1 MSTMSE
7 STQKCPSCTES
18 VPLEYSVCPFC
29 GFGLLEY
36 ELRRFAFK
44 PSLKEVFIR
53 IYSFFR
59 HPFKTSEEFGFA
71 TESKG
76 GNILLLLFS
85 LFLSLRYYMIMIKA
99 GLGFSSIQIGNPGE
113 GFGFMFPVSLLL
125 FFVTL
130 LLMPFI
136 VWIIYKLLFVIGTW
150 LIAKLAS
157 MLGSEASTKQLRTV
171 VGYSI
176 APIVVGEFIGILIA
190 LITPSP
196 GGVGDALDFG
206 AFRLFMENFYSS
218 TLMLIFNILM
228 ILLWVVA
235 IIYMSIGL
243 RVVGKMAWVNAVVAI
258 TLPIGLFVYFFYLSG
273 LFAG

>member
-1 MSTMSE
+1 MSIMSE
-7 STQKCPSCTES
+7 STQKCPSCTET

-53 IYSFFR
+53 VYSFFR
-59 HPFKTSEEFGFA
+59 YPFKTSEEFGFA

-85 LFLSLRYYMIMIKA
+85 LFMSLRFYMIIIKA
-99 GLGFSSIQIGNPGE
+99 GIGFSSIQVGNPGE

-125 FFVTL
+125 FFIIL

-136 VWIIYKLLFVIGTW
+136 VWIVYKLLFVIGTW
-150 LIAKLAS
+150 LMAKFAS

-176 APIVVGEFIGILIA
+176 APIVIGEFIGILVA

-196 GGVGDALDFG
+196 GGTGGTIEFE
-206 AFRLFMENFYSS
+206 AFRVFMSNFYGS
-218 TLMLIFNILM
+218 TIMFIFRILMLI
-228 ILLWVVA
+228 LWVIA
-235 IIYMSIGL
+235 IAYMSIGL
-243 RVVGKMAWVNAVVAI
+243 RVVGKMAWVNAIIAI
-258 TLPIGLFVYFFYLSG
+258 TFPIGLFVYFFYIAG
-273 LFAG
+273 LFGA